1 MKDSPPLPST
11 ELAGIAPA
19 KVNLALH
26 VGGCRSD
33 GLHRLASLVVFTEFG
48 DKIGVG
54 DATGISLKVSGPFRA
69 DVPNDGSNLVLR
81 AATLMAG
88 RRGAAISLE
97 KRIPVAAG
105 LGGGSSDAA
114 EVLRLLSRCW
124 NVPLPS
130 EVSIMG
136 LGADVP
142 ACLAGCPAIVEGAGE
157 VVSPVGC
164 VPELRLLLVNPGIP
178 VPTKSVFRAFS
189 GSGTPMLEPPGD
201 GCGASEFVAW
211 LAAQRN
217 DLEAVAIGLE
227 PEVGRMIG
235 RIRQLPGCLLSRMSG
250 SGATCFGIFAGTA
263 EAEEA
268 ARTLKSENPSWW
280 VSATATR
287 RSAASVVN

>member
-1 MKDSPPLPST
+1 MPTT
-11 ELAGIAPA
+11 ESAGVAPA

-26 VGGCRSD
+26 VGGRRDD
-33 GLHRLASLVVFTEFG
+33 GLHRLASLVAFTEFG
-48 DKIGVG
+48 DGIGVG
-54 DATGISLKVSGPFRA
+54 EAAGISLKVSGPFRA
-69 DVPNDGSNLVLR
+69 DVPCDGSNLVLR
-81 AATLMAG
+81 AAALMAG

-97 KRIPVAAG
+97 KHIPVAAG

-114 EVLRLLSRCW
+114 EVLRLLSRFW

-130 EVSIMG
+130 AVSVMG

-157 VVSPVGC
+157 EVSPVGC
-164 VPELRLLLVNPGIP
+164 VPELRMLLVNPGIP

-189 GSGTPMLEPPGD
+189 GTGTPVLKPPAD
-201 GCGASEFVAW
+201 GCGASEFIAW

-217 DLEAVAIGLE
+217 DLEAVAIALE
-227 PEVGRMIG
+227 PEVGRMLA
-235 RIRQLPGCLLSRMSG
+235 RIRRLPGCLLSRMSG

-280 VSATATR
+280 VAATLTR
-287 RSAASVVN
+287 RSAASAVS